1 MSGVRGPSIVVG
13 ISGSARSPRTL
24 RWAAEEARLRH
35 GHLRVVLAWEPAFLA
50 SYSPVSEH
58 ADHDQQERRAHQ
70 VLAGALQ
77 AAFGS
82 DRPPGLV
89 TKVVEGVAERVLVA
103 ESSAADL
110 LVLGATP
117 AGSPSGPAGGGTA
130 VGRVVRGCLRQA
142 HCPVMVIG
150 LCDIAVPGGDGRP
163 LASALPASRQD
174 SPAAP
179 AEYARA

>member
-1 MSGVRGPSIVVG
+1 MSGVTGPSIVVG
-13 ISGSARSPRTL
+13 ISGSAGSAKTL
-24 RWAAEEARLRH
+24 RWAADEARLRH

-50 SYSPVSEH
+50 SYSPVSAH
-58 ADHDQQERRAHQ
+58 ADHDQQERTAHQ
-70 VLAGALQ
+70 ALAWALQ

-82 DRPPGLV
+82 DPPPGLV

-103 ESSAADL
+103 ESDAADL

-117 AGSPSGPAGGGTA
+117 APGRPGPAAGGTA

-150 LCDIAVPGGDGRP
+150 LCDKPAPSGDGP
-163 LASALPASRQD
+163 ALPASRQD
-174 SPAAP
+174 SQATP